1 MSTVETFLQRVRE
14 LGGSPGRQSA
24 HLLEAL
30 AVSRHTFQQNYAELE
45 FYLAAQENDAQQ
57 TRRIARR
64 SPDVCE
70 AVLNET
76 VRLLH
81 NYVTGA
87 KTLVAHT
94 RNLWDALFKE
104 SGEFPEFQQQ
114 IDDEFTEDPLTQFV
128 QRLRAYC
135 LHWRPVEPGM
145 TVTRVIGEYQMT
157 RTVSLRVEDLSEWD
171 DWTAPAR
178 AFLRSSGKEIP
189 LLSTCRRYRDK
200 VAAFTDWFEERARS
214 LRRSELEDYEARWE
228 AVHIAELENLIERG
242 ELELGAPLAEHEDM
256 LFVGV
261 LTSEELREL
270 AEGVISPHERAD
282 EAIVLLGR
290 HVSLPQSFRSRLL
303 EWYDRASAA
312 SQHERRAI

>member
-1 MSTVETFLQRVRE
+1 MSTVETLMQRMRE
-14 LGGSPGRQSA
+14 LGGSPGRHSA

-45 FYLAAQENDAQQ
+45 RYLAAQEDDAQQ

-64 SPDVCE
+64 SPDTCE

-104 SGEFPEFQQQ
+104 GGEFPEFQQR
-114 IDDEFTEDPLTQFV
+114 IDDEFKEDPLTQFV

-135 LHWRPVEPGM
+135 LHWRPIDPGM
-145 TVTRVIGEYQMT
+145 TVKWATGRNQMT

-178 AFLRSSGKEIP
+178 VFLRGSGREVP
-189 LLSTCRRYRDK
+189 LLSTCRCYRDK
-200 VAAFTDWFEERARS
+200 VAAFTDWFEDCARS
-214 LRRSELEDYEARWE
+214 LRRSELEDYEARWQ
-228 AVHIAELENLIERG
+228 AFHIAELEDLIERG
-242 ELELGAPLAEHEDM
+242 ELQLGAPLAEHEDM
-256 LFVGV
+256 LFAGV
-261 LTSEELREL
+261 LTSVELQEL
-270 AEGVISPHERAD
+270 AEGVTSPHERAD
-282 EAIVLLGR
+282 AAIVLLGR
-290 HVSLPQSFRSRLL
+290 HVSLPQSFRSRLV

-312 SQHERRAI
+312 LEY